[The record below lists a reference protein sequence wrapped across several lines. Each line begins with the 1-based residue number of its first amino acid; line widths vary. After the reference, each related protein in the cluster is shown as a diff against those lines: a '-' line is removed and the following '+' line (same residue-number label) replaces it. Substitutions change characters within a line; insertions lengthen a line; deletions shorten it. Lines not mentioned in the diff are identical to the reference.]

1 LRYRGKRQGRPRL
14 ALDAPVDGS
23 ASFIIAAADTV
34 MTRPSA
40 DLMREVL
47 PGTEL
52 RGEISGNA
60 TLLSIDRAARVL
72 GFGPAHS
79 WAGSRQR
86 VGPDP
91 GLGLA
96 TKRADCRIGACDRA
110 TMR

>member
-1 LRYRGKRQGRPRL
+1 MGARPVARL
-14 ALDAPVDGS
+14 SPSGQPLAT
-23 ASFIIAAADTV
+23 ADTV

-40 DLMREVL
+40 DLMREVF

-79 WAGSRQR
+79 WRDHVSG
-86 VGPDP
+86 
-91 GLGLA
+91 
-96 TKRADCRIGACDRA
+96 
-110 TMR
+110 